1 MLLNERQPLSAQTL
15 MLSKITRIFTATF
28 LQFSF
33 GFDNLSVQRSV
44 IRVLALVPAVTRP
57 EIDDGQRDERNEQA
71 SDHSAVSV

>member
-1 MLLNERQPLSAQTL
+1 MLLKERQPLSAQTL
-15 MLSKITRIFTATF
+15 MLSKITRIFTATP

-57 EIDDGQRDERNEQA
+57 EIGQRQADERNQEA

>member
-57 EIDDGQRDERNEQA
+57 NVSGSQTDERYQET
-71 SDHSAVSV
+71 DYHSAVSV